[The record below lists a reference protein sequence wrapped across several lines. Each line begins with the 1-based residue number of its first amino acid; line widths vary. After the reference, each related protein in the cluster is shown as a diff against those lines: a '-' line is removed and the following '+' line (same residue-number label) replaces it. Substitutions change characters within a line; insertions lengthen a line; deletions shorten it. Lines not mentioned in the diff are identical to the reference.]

1 VYEIK
6 YIGWEQYK
14 FDLSDWKFWIFYL
27 FQSKNINFWFFHPKY
42 KIIFLN
48 VFLWSN
54 HFQTHAGGRN
64 GFKIQS
70 WKILSWSDHSLITQG
85 TQKFSL
91 DFRYF
96 LFYFPDFKRLQISWK
111 QLETLYN
118 ILILVVIH
126 IYNLFFVSRFL
137 LFDKTIKM

>member
-1 VYEIK
+1 MYENQ
-6 YIGWEQYK
+6 YIGLEQYE
-14 FDLSDWKFWIFYL
+14 FELSDWKFWISYL

-54 HFQTHAGGRN
+54 PFQTHAGGRN

-70 WKILSWSDHSLITQG
+70 WKILGRSDLSLITQD
-85 TQKFSL
+85 TPKFSV

-96 LFYFPDFKRLQISWK
+96 LFYFSDFKTLQISWK
-111 QLETLYN
+111 QLEAFDN
-118 ILILVVIH
+118 ILILVVRHLYIK
-126 IYNLFFVSRFL
+126 IFVSRCL
-137 LFDKTIKM
+137 HFDKNIKI